1 MWILV
6 SLIFSQ
12 SYLKLSLFPFYF
24 CCGCFPLL
32 CHPDRWSVLLYHLI
46 RCWFPIVHFSFLLL
60 YSSDVI
66 ASFLCFLTLSSSSH
80 ELFHSSPE
88 MSELFY
94 DLYVELSQVNYLSP
108 FHCTINMEGEDKNWH
123 SLAPLSWR
131 IFAVR
136 RCLADA
142 VRLVNGFPSCIV

>member
-32 CHPDRWSVLLYHLI
+32 CHPDRWSVLLYQLI